1 MPQKLVF
8 WDWTGTLV
16 DEFRLDEAVC
26 RSMEEEVARRD
37 GIPFEEA
44 ERRFKEH
51 LKALENTWQWH
62 DYVLHGKAL
71 GVDWKRHQ
79 EKYLRELVLLPH
91 AREILEYSREKGYKN
106 VLVTNAVRPVILL
119 RIGYLALT
127 NLFDAIITS
136 DDVQAMKSNG
146 EHFRYGLKTLDGD
159 PQLSFSVGDNPIQ
172 DIEPAKRLGI
182 RTIYCDFRRVMMHY
196 HTEHISANHYELVK
210 VDYTITN
217 LLEIKNI
224 I

>member
-8 WDWTGTLV
+8 WDWTGTLA

-26 RSMEEEVARRD
+26 RSMEEEVAHRD

-44 ERRFKEH
+44 ERRFKDH
-51 LKALENTWQWH
+51 LKRLENTWQWH

-79 EKYLRELVLLPH
+79 EMYLGELVLLPH
-91 AREILEYSREKGYKN
+91 ATEILEYSREKGYKN
-106 VLVTNAVRPVILL
+106 ILVTNAVRPVILL
-119 RIGYLALT
+119 RIGYLGLM

-136 DDVQAMKSNG
+136 DDVRALKSSG
-146 EHFRYGLKTLDGD
+146 EHFRYGLRILDGD
-159 PQLSFSVGDNPIQ
+159 PQSSFSVGDNPVQ
-172 DIEPAKRLGI
+172 DIEPAKRLGLK
-182 RTIYCDFRRVMMHY
+182 TIYCDFKRSMTHY
-196 HTEHISANHYELVK
+196 HTAHISANHEELAQA
-210 VDYTITN
+210 DYA
-217 LLEIKNI
+217 IKNLSELRNI